1 MFVLPSSVLKQP
13 MRMNSS
19 VDDVFVSVDRLK
31 GVVVAVAVAV
41 GGGGGHRRA
50 RK

>member
-1 MFVLPSSVLKQP
+1 MFVLPSWVLKQP

-31 GVVVAVAVAV
+31 DVVAVVDD
-41 GGGGGHRRA
+41 GHRRA